1 MEFNKTLEI
10 SASGLRAQRLRL
22 DVVASNLAN
31 ANVTRTENGGGPYRR
46 RSVVFRSSPLEMSFD
61 QVMRSTPHVNSLR
74 AVEVSRI
81 AYDRSEP
88 RRVHEPG
95 HPDADGNGYVAYP
108 NINTVS
114 EMVDLMTATRAYEA
128 NVQAIRAMRAMG
140 EATMG
145 IGSASG

>member
-1 MEFNKTLEI
+1 MEFNRTLEI

-31 ANVTRTENGGGPYRR
+31 ANATRTEGGGGPYRR
-46 RSVVFRSSPLEMSFD
+46 RSVVFRSARLDMSFD
-61 QVMRSTPHVNSLR
+61 QVMRSTPHVSALR
-74 AVEVSRI
+74 AVQVSRV
-81 AYDRSEP
+81 AHDTSEP

-140 EATMG
+140 QAAMG
-145 IGSASG
+145 IGRPGG

>member
-1 MEFNKTLEI
+1 MEFNRTLEI

-31 ANVTRTENGGGPYRR
+31 ANATRTEDGSGPYRR
-46 RSVVFRSSPLEMSFD
+46 RSVVFRSAPLDMSFE
-61 QVMRSTPHVNSLR
+61 QVMRSTEHASSLR

-81 AYDRSEP
+81 THDGSEP
-88 RRVHEPG
+88 RRVLEPG
-95 HPDADGNGYVAYP
+95 HPDADAEGYVAYP

-140 EATMG
+140 EAAMG
-145 IGSASG
+145 IGGAR